1 MTTFNRFG
9 DRNLDQQDGIER
21 HIWSEQTFTNA
32 GSIIHV
38 KGTDTEDEEAV
49 VVNNGVGMH
58 FPTDTNTEVYLLSSG
73 SDTNQKVAMLT
84 IPRDRQRKWT
94 ESTNGIQHLTDPD
107 RALEFNSKRTYLDD
121 DNVATRGG
129 VLEVKGNDVYIR
141 GRLFVSQ
148 DIGTAGNFRSPN
160 PPLTPPTAGGT
171 GVTVPDFDK

>member
-9 DRNLDQQDGIER
+9 DRNRDQQDGIER

-58 FPTDTNTEVYLLSSG
+58 FPRDTNTEVYLFSSG
-73 SDTNQKVAMLT
+73 SDTNQKIAMLT
-84 IPRDRQRKWT
+84 IPRDRQRVW
-94 ESTNGIQHLTDPD
+94 EPNTNGIQHLTDPK
-107 RALEFNSKRTYLDD
+107 RALEFNSKRTYFDD
-121 DNVATRGG
+121 ANVATRDGIF
-129 VLEVKGNDVYIR
+129 EVKDGKVYIR
-141 GRLFVSQ
+141 ADVFVDG
-148 DIGTAGNFRSPN
+148 DIGTSKNFRSPN

-171 GVTVPDFDK
+171 GVDVPAFEK